1 MDDALIARLFN
12 ATTGVW
18 TLVVVA
24 ISSALVAYIRSRPS
38 LFEQDNE
45 RVRDAATAD
54 SERRRDAAAE
64 KANDFQRLREEVDR
78 LSKRVEVLE
87 DKVEECEKD
96 RDDWRNR
103 AVTAE
108 AELIRLQAYE
118 YGTGEARQAAQRI
131 VSTERTEDG
140 KKP

>member
-24 ISSALVAYIRSRPS
+24 ISSALVAWVRSRPS
-38 LFEQDNE
+38 LRERDN
-45 RVRDAATAD
+45 
-54 SERRRDAAAE
+54 ERRRDVAAE
-64 KANDFQRLREEVDR
+64 KASDFQRLREEVAR
-78 LSKRVEVLE
+78 LSERVEALE
-87 DKVEECEKD
+87 NKVDECEKE

-108 AELIRLQAYE
+108 AELIRLQAFEHGY
-118 YGTGEARQAAQRI
+118 GEARQTAQTI
-131 VSTERTEDG
+131 LSSERAKDG
-140 KKP
+140 KK